1 MIQTAARL
9 DLVQE
14 YYFSQKLKEIVSL
27 NAEGK
32 NIINLGIG
40 SPDLPPHQNVVKALT
55 DSALNEKNH
64 AYQSYIGVPALREA
78 IADWY
83 ARYFGVSLNSTN
95 EVLPLLGSKEGI
107 MHVCMAYLQAGDVAL
122 VPNPGYPTYRAA
134 ALLSGAQV
142 LDYELDA
149 SNNWLI
155 DFDALEREDLTKVKL
170 MFVNYPQMPT
180 GAKADRA
187 FFERLVAFAQKHNI
201 LILNDNPYNFILNK
215 NYLSLLS
222 IEGAVGYVLELN
234 SLSKSHNMAGWRV
247 GMICGHKDLIS
258 NVLKFKSNM
267 DSGMFLPVQ
276 HAAIEALRLGEDWY
290 DSVNVIYK
298 ERQQKVFELLQLLDC
313 QYDTNQT
320 GMFVWAKIPDF
331 YKDGYELSDKILYGS
346 NVFITPGGIFG
357 SKGNGYVRVSLCA
370 DVGIFER
377 AIERIKSKL
386 ILTIETLKKI
396 QYFDLQPCQAEINLL
411 NELVLDKSHNQHQYI
426 VLKIQK
432 TADPSSV
439 PYLRQ
444 ALENGFAIYQYT
456 CSDDDTI
463 AKWFSH
469 ALYSIG
475 TAEAI
480 RGIKDFAV
488 SENELIAKEMQYRL
502 SKIK

>member
-1 MIQTAARL
+1 MIQIAARL

-14 YYFSQKLKEIVSL
+14 YYFSQKLKEIAIL

-55 DSALNEKNH
+55 DSALNEENH

-83 ARYFGVSLNSTN
+83 ARYFGVNLNPTN

-107 MHVCMAYLQAGDVAL
+107 MHVCMAYLQSGDVAL

-180 GAKADRA
+180 GAKADQA

-222 IEGAVGYVLELN
+222 IEGAAGYVLELN

-290 DSVNVIYK
+290 DSINVIYK

-320 GMFVWAKIPDF
+320 GMFVWAKIPNY
-331 YKDGYELSDKILYGS
+331 YKDGYELSDKILYGA

-357 SKGNGYVRVSLCA
+357 CKGNRYVRVSLCA
-370 DVGIFER
+370 VG
-377 AIERIKSKL
+377 ATLAVALERIK
-386 ILTIETLKKI
+386 
-396 QYFDLQPCQAEINLL
+396 
-411 NELVLDKSHNQHQYI
+411 YI
-426 VLKIQK
+426 
-432 TADPSSV
+432 
-439 PYLRQ
+439 
-444 ALENGFAIYQYT
+444 
-456 CSDDDTI
+456 
-463 AKWFSH
+463 
-469 ALYSIG
+469 
-475 TAEAI
+475 
-480 RGIKDFAV
+480 
-488 SENELIAKEMQYRL
+488 
-502 SKIK
+502 

>member
-14 YYFSQKLKEIVSL
+14 YYFSQKLKEIATL

-40 SPDLPPHQNVVKALT
+40 SPDLAPHENVVKALT
-55 DSALNEKNH
+55 DSALSPRNH

-78 IADWY
+78 IAEWY
-83 ARYFGVSLNSTN
+83 QRFFGVSLNPIN

-107 MHVCMAYLQAGDVAL
+107 MHVCMAYLQAGDVAF

-149 SNNWLI
+149 NNNWWI
-155 DFDALEREDLTKVKL
+155 DFDALEQKDLSKVKL
-170 MFVNYPQMPT
+170 MFVNYPNMPT
-180 GAKADRA
+180 GATADRT
-187 FFERLVAFAQKHNI
+187 FFKRLVAFAQKHHI
-201 LILNDNPYNFILNK
+201 LILNDNPYNFILNED
-215 NYLSLLS
+215 YLSLLS
-222 IEGAVGYVLELN
+222 IEGAAGYVLELN

-247 GMICGHKDLIS
+247 GILCGDKGLII

-276 HAAIEALRLGEDWY
+276 HAAIEALRLGKDWY
-290 DSVNVIYK
+290 DSVNLIYR

-313 QYDTNQT
+313 QYDTKQT
-320 GMFVWAKIPDF
+320 GMFVWAKIPDY
-331 YKDGYELSDKILYGS
+331 YKDAYELSDKILYGA

-357 SKGNGYVRVSLCA
+357 SQGDRYVRVSLCA
-370 DVGIFER
+370 DVKVIVG
-377 AIERIKSKL
+377 A
-386 ILTIETLKKI
+386 TLAVAQNVIQQYNRLVLDTNHKKHQEIVKKI
-396 QYFDLQPCQAEINLL
+396 Q
-411 NELVLDKSHNQHQYI
+411 H
-426 VLKIQK
+426 LKH
-432 TADPSSV
+432 PSSV
-439 PYLRQ
+439 PFLRK
-444 ALENGFAIYQYT
+444 ALENGFEIYQYT
-456 CSDDDTI
+456 CSDDDVI

-469 ALYSIG
+469 ALAAIG
-475 TAEAI
+475 TDEAI
-480 RGIKDFAV
+480 QVIKDFSA

-502 SKIK
+502 AKIK